1 MAAKLLREDIVK
13 KLDVSDLS
21 WLPTLEAV
29 SDDSRKP
36 PDSVYMF
43 LQKLLNPRNKAS
55 ANVSRVIESLAQD
68 IAFAVMK
75 GKVLQRKQ
83 FLLALDLHSL
93 TGGRKVIEI
102 IHKLGHCMSYNLTSE
117 TETAQKKSSLLAATQ
132 TTLLPLGPATP
143 SNTVFTHF
151 WADNIDMNIE
161 RMVGGGSINI
171 THLMA
176 FQEWSHGAT
185 ANTEGII
192 IPKKKSCK
200 LFYETL
206 LSKLSQLIE
215 TEIQQL

>member
-1 MAAKLLREDIVK
+1 MAAKLLWECIVK
-13 KLDVSDLS
+13 KVDDVSNLS
-21 WLPTLEAV
+21 WPSTLEAV

-83 FLLALDLHSL
+83 FILALGLHSF
-93 TGGRKVIEI
+93 TSGRKVIDI
-102 IHKLGHCMSYNLTSE
+102 IHKLGHCMSYNLTSK
-117 TETAQKKSSLLAATQ
+117 TESAQVESSLLAATQ
-132 TTLLPLGPATP
+132 TTLLPLVPATP

-151 WADNIDMNIE
+151 WADNFDMNIE
-161 RMVGGGSINI
+161 RMVGGGSVNT
-171 THLMA
+171 THLML

-185 ANTEGII
+185 TNTEGII
-192 IPKKKSCK
+192 IPKKKRRK
-200 LFYETL
+200 LFYED
-206 LSKLSQLIE
+206 IA
-215 TEIQQL
+215 IQAKPVDKK

>member
-43 LQKLLNPRNKAS
+43 LQKLPKNKAS

-117 TETAQKKSSLLAATQ
+117 IETAQKKSSLLAATQ

>member
-36 PDSVYMF
+36 PDSVCMF
-43 LQKLLNPRNKAS
+43 LQKLPKNKAS

-117 TETAQKKSSLLAATQ
+117 IETAQKKSSLLAATH

>member
-43 LQKLLNPRNKAS
+43 LQKLPKNKAS

-117 TETAQKKSSLLAATQ
+117 IETAQKKSSLLAATQ

-151 WADNIDMNIE
+151 WADNIDLNIE

>member
-29 SDDSRKP
+29 SGDSRKP

-43 LQKLLNPRNKAS
+43 LQKLPKNKAS

-117 TETAQKKSSLLAATQ
+117 IETAQKKSSLLAATQ

>member
-43 LQKLLNPRNKAS
+43 LQKLPKNKAS

-102 IHKLGHCMSYNLTSE
+102 IHKLGHYMSYNLTGE
-117 TETAQKKSSLLAATQ
+117 IETAQKKSSLLAATQ